1 MTLDIVADDDA
12 QYTSG
17 TNAPMANTPPPVTIT
32 VSKYRGPGAIAIAE
46 SRPKLTALK
55 GGKPDEP
62 YSGHASTTV
71 KFATRANTC
80 CTSRPTTLPVRVG
93 ADPCVAGPPPS

>member
-32 VSKYRGPGAIAIAE
+32 VSKYRGRDRDRGVQAE
-46 SRPKLTALK
+46 A
-55 GGKPDEP
+55 G
-62 YSGHASTTV
+62 
-71 KFATRANTC
+71 RAQ
-80 CTSRPTTLPVRVG
+80 RRK
-93 ADPCVAGPPPS
+93 A